1 MIFSKQPNFALI
13 AIYTIQIKDYSK
25 KTSIINMLKDL
36 KEDYSFIEISENI
49 KTLDAELEKRYK
61 LFLKDSEGKDCIN
74 LKRELK

>member
-1 MIFSKQPNFALI
+1 
-13 AIYTIQIKDYSK
+13 
-25 KTSIINMLKDL
+25 MLKDL

-49 KTLDAELEKRYK
+49 NSKLDAELEKRYK

>member
-1 MIFSKQPNFALI
+1 
-13 AIYTIQIKDYSK
+13 
-25 KTSIINMLKDL
+25 MLKDL